1 MTLGATMARV
11 LVVDD
16 DALYRGLVVE
26 ALRLEGHE
34 VFEAHS
40 AESALRE
47 LSQHNTV
54 EVMICDLQMN
64 GLDGIELLQNFKT
77 NYPRIPVV
85 VVSAHPPDSAI
96 GARAKHAASAYL
108 SKPFSVNKLL
118 LTIRELAAP
127 TRDPKAR
134 GTGQLR
140 TAPI

>member
-1 MTLGATMARV
+1 MARV

-26 ALRLEGHE
+26 ALRLEGHD
-34 VFEAHS
+34 VCEAHS

-47 LSQHNTV
+47 LSQHNNV

-64 GLDGIELLQNFKT
+64 GLDGVELLKSFKAIH
-77 NYPRIPVV
+77 PHIPVV

-108 SKPFSVNKLL
+108 SKPFSVSKLL
-118 LTIRELAAP
+118 LTIRELASP
-127 TRDPKAR
+127 SRDSGSK
-134 GTGQLR
+134 GTGQLSVAQ
-140 TAPI
+140 T